1 MMSSKIALGEIIMTL
16 ISDPIEMIRILIILT
31 LGEVGRWL
39 CGGGRLRERTGDL
52 IISIL
57 LFALIRPH
65 IISMSSIFGMRIS
78 SRTIAICIA
87 LVGSKG
93 INRILVYIIK
103 KRTGFDIDKVLEKKN
118 NTSQR
123 LYCKAWY

>member
-65 IISMSSIFGMRIS
+65 IISTSSIFGMRIS

-103 KRTGFDIDKVLEKKN
+103 KRTGFDIDKVLEKK
-118 NTSQR
+118 
-123 LYCKAWY
+123 K